1 MEELVILNYD
11 TLEVHFYKIDNDIEI
26 TEDFIKSLGHNPD
39 ECSWMFG
46 EFILS
51 EIIGPFGLLPVFIV
65 ENTRHNKGEVDTFMT
80 DRFATCVGAMVLG
93 IGILVIIATNICNG

>member
-1 MEELVILNYD
+1 MSVAGCLENLLTYLNINNMKNLTSKD
-11 TLEVHFYKIDNDIEI
+11 WIWVLI
-26 TEDFIKSLGHNPD
+26 TFV
-39 ECSWMFG
+39 
-46 EFILS
+46 LS
-51 EIIGPFGLLPVFIV
+51 GIIGPFGLLPVFIV